1 MNLSDIVSWATPLT
15 PSPSHTFPTS
25 HLASHTSPPTF
36 PPTSLLTYPTF
47 LAHLLFYPAIPYT
60 PYSPLPH
67 VFPWSGE
74 VGDIPSPLHIPQRC
88 QGGSWG
94 GGGGGGRST
103 ATPQPPEV
111 AGGEVARGQEVLFN
125 PPPSPD
131 LAPFLQVDYT
141 EEELKSF
148 AHRAASKATPGT
160 EVAKMAAMD
169 KASGSVFDDSAI
181 LTNKQGKVEEG
192 RNARSK
198 SEER

>member
-1 MNLSDIVSWATPLT
+1 MS
-15 PSPSHTFPTS
+15 
-25 HLASHTSPPTF
+25 
-36 PPTSLLTYPTF
+36 
-47 LAHLLFYPAIPYT
+47 
-60 PYSPLPH
+60 
-67 VFPWSGE
+67 
-74 VGDIPSPLHIPQRC
+74 
-88 QGGSWG
+88 GGSWG
-94 GGGGGGRST
+94 GGGGGGDSLPPST
-103 ATPQPPEV
+103 SRGVRGELGGGEVHCHSSTPR
-111 AGGEVARGQEVLFN
+111 GGRGEVARGQEVLFN

-141 EEELKSF
+141 AEELKSF